1 MTPLAPTHRDSSDSM
16 VPCVSSA
23 ALWYVR
29 TPHIHNCLFLWLAGL
44 DPPQPPPLWRSNFL
58 SACLSS
64 APSCAWPYPIWSLLF
79 FCLTDLGPLCLFP
92 KAGAIHLLIRPP
104 LIPHLFELGLPP
116 SRVERPISPPTSTIS
131 LCPRGFNIPLH
142 TRAFKIPKHIWNIP
156 KILQRATTVMKLE
169 KLRLK

>member
-29 TPHIHNCLFLWLAGL
+29 TPHIHNCLILWLAGL

-64 APSCAWPYPIWSLLF
+64 APSCAWPYPIWSLLLL
-79 FCLTDLGPLCLFP
+79 CLTKLSSPCLFP
-92 KAGAIHLLIRPP
+92 KAGAIHLLIRP
-104 LIPHLFELGLPP
+104 LFILHLSELGLSP
-116 SRVERPISPPTSTIS
+116 SHVEHPISSPTSVTS
-131 LCPRGFNIPLH
+131 SCPHGSNNPLH
-142 TRAFKIPKHIWNIP
+142 TRAFKVSKFIWNVP
-156 KILQRATTVMKLE
+156 KILQMATMVMELE
-169 KLRLK
+169 KWRLK